1 MRTFL
6 KRVLPVAGLIA
17 FGCLNAFARVDE
29 VSYIKNGIY
38 SGKIGTYS
46 LGGKLYLDASKTSKL
61 VGGKVYW
68 YPVSGR
74 LMLQI
79 RGSKVVFSI
88 NNDSV
93 SLNDEK
99 AVFSAPLI
107 VRGGRA
113 FLAMDFFV
121 SKYFAKAFG
130 FALSYN
136 SDTGV
141 LSAQREINIRSVNYF
156 SYKNKTRVVIYLETP
171 LDYQTSQKENNLF
184 SITVPEGVI
193 AGEEKINIGDG
204 VVKRVDLFQE
214 NKMVRIIIIPD
225 DNFGKPDSFKLS
237 NPPRLVF
244 DISKV
249 EHPVAQSIAPS
260 PDAGRLAPEGDLS
273 ALGGHAAAVSAID
286 PGPSGADSVI
296 IPTSS
301 AISEPVLLEVNP
313 DTAPVEGVVSTPSA
327 GVSIPD
333 KMVLDSSGAR
343 RIVIDAGHGGKDPGG
358 RRAFGFREK
367 ELNLLVA
374 KELYSLFKGN
384 SMFDALLTRTSDV
397 FIPLAE
403 RSRIANDFKADIFI
417 SIHANASRDR
427 REKGFEVYFMSEKAS
442 DPGAAEVADYENS
455 VVGLEDGEPQA
466 DPTAL
471 LLHSLARNEY
481 VNEGSKLAG
490 LVSREIE
497 KSTPFSNRNVKQA
510 AFYVLR
516 GTYTPGILVEMG
528 FMSNSSDQKNLND
541 KKVRA
546 KLAAAIYKGVLKYTE
561 MKGWK

>member
-1 MRTFL
+1 ML
-6 KRVLPVAGLIA
+6 KRIMFCILAAAALCAPAW
-17 FGCLNAFARVDE
+17 ARMDE
-29 VSYIKNGIY
+29 VSYMKNGVY

-46 LGGKLYLDASKTSKL
+46 LGGKLYLDVSKASKL
-61 VGGKVYW
+61 IGGKEYW

-88 NNDSV
+88 KNDVV

-99 AVFSAPLI
+99 AVFSGPLI

-113 FLAMDFFV
+113 FLSMEFFV

-136 SDTGV
+136 SDTAV
-141 LSAQREINIRSVNYF
+141 LSAQRKVNISSVNYF
-156 SYKNKTRVVIYLETP
+156 SYQDKTRVVVYLAGP

-184 SITVPEGVI
+184 SITIPEGVI
-193 AGEEKINIGDG
+193 AAEEKINIGDG
-204 VVKRVDLFQE
+204 VVKCVDLFQE
-214 NKMVRIIIIPD
+214 NKMVRIVISPD
-225 DNFGKPDSFKLS
+225 DNFGKPASFRLS

-244 DISKV
+244 DITKA
-249 EHPVAQSIAPS
+249 EHSVVQSIAPS
-260 PDAGRLAPEGDLS
+260 SGALTNPAMTPPPDAG
-273 ALGGHAAAVSAID
+273 GGVPLPA
-286 PGPSGADSVI
+286 
-296 IPTSS
+296 
-301 AISEPVLLEVNP
+301 LLEINP
-313 DTAPVEGVVSTPSA
+313 DTAPVEGVVSTPEA

-333 KMVLDSSGAR
+333 KMFLDNTGAK
-343 RIVIDAGHGGKDPGG
+343 RIVIDAGHGGKDTGG
-358 RRAFGFREK
+358 RRAFGLKEK

-384 SMFDALLTRTSDV
+384 PMFDVTLTRSSDV

-403 RSRIANDFKADIFI
+403 RSSIANNIKADIFI
-417 SIHANASRDR
+417 SLHSNASRDR
-427 REKGFEVYFMSEKAS
+427 REKCFEVYFMSEKAS

-455 VVGLEDGEPQA
+455 VVGFEDGEPQA
-466 DPTAL
+466 DPTAI

-481 VNEGSKLAG
+481 INEGSKLAG
-490 LVSREIE
+490 LISKEIE

-528 FMSNSSDQKNLND
+528 FMTNSHDQKNLND
-541 KKVRA
+541 KRVRA
-546 KLAAAIYKGVLKYTE
+546 KIAAAIYKGVLKYAD

>member
-1 MRTFL
+1 ML
-6 KRVLPVAGLIA
+6 KRIMFCILAAAALCAPAW
-17 FGCLNAFARVDE
+17 ARMDE
-29 VSYIKNGIY
+29 VSYMKNGVY

-46 LGGKLYLDASKTSKL
+46 LSGQLYLDASKASKL
-61 VGGKVYW
+61 TGGKEYW

-88 NNDSV
+88 KNDVV

-99 AVFSAPLI
+99 AVFSNPLI

-113 FLAMDFFV
+113 FLSMEFFV

-136 SDTGV
+136 PGTGV
-141 LSAQREINIRSVNYF
+141 LAAQRKINITSVNYF
-156 SYKNKTRVVIYLETP
+156 SYQDKTRVVVYLEEP

-193 AGEEKINIGDG
+193 AAEEKIKIGDG
-204 VVKRVDLFQE
+204 VVKTVDLFQE
-214 NKMVRIIIIPD
+214 NKMVRIVITPD
-225 DNFGKPDSFKLS
+225 DNFGQPASFKLA

-244 DISKV
+244 DITKTAHSV
-249 EHPVAQSIAPS
+249 PQSIGEHGGAP
-260 PDAGRLAPEGDLS
+260 
-273 ALGGHAAAVSAID
+273 AVSTLDTPALIE
-286 PGPSGADSVI
+286 
-296 IPTSS
+296 
-301 AISEPVLLEVNP
+301 ISP
-313 DTAPVEGVVSTPSA
+313 DTAPAEGDDLRDLGVSTP
-327 GVSIPD
+327 VSRVNIPD
-333 KMVLDSSGAR
+333 KMVLEKTGTK
-343 RIVIDAGHGGKDPGG
+343 RIVIDAGHGGKDAGG
-358 RRAFGFREK
+358 RRAFGLKEK
-367 ELNLLVA
+367 EINLLVA
-374 KELYSLFKGN
+374 KDLYSLFSEN
-384 SMFDALLTRTSDV
+384 PMFNALLTRTSDV
-397 FIPLAE
+397 FIPLSE
-403 RSRIANDFKADIFI
+403 RSRIANDVKADVFI

-427 REKGFEVYFMSEKAS
+427 RENGFEVYFMSEKAS

-455 VVGLEDGEPQA
+455 VVGLEDGEQRP
-466 DPTAL
+466 DPTSL

-490 LVSREIE
+490 LISKEME

-516 GTYTPGILVEMG
+516 GTYTPGVLVEIG
-528 FMSNSSDQKNLND
+528 FMSNSRDQKQMND

-546 KLAAAIYKGVLKYTE
+546 KIAAAIYKGILKYAE